1 MPLLLVVH
9 HAEPVL
15 QLALALLSLDP
26 HCGRVAPA
34 VIKLGDL
41 KLEQLFHSE
50 LPILQGAAAL
60 FDVVDFLPGEA
71 CWGQRLYQLPVGTL
85 TWFYLG

>member
-1 MPLLLVVH
+1 VPLLLVVH

-26 HCGRVAPA
+26 HCGRVAP
-34 VIKLGDL
+34 
-41 KLEQLFHSE
+41 
-50 LPILQGAAAL
+50 ILQGAAAL

-71 CWGQRLYQLPVGTL
+71 CFCFENSVEFLYVECDKLLVCDGTIAYWWQLKTIC
-85 TWFYLG
+85 